1 MGLKKAFTE
10 SSNPMFG
17 DEQFKNVLDAN
28 LVEQQGTMTVQGAIN
43 KTFFLMAI
51 MLAGALFAFTFPSSI
66 LMWTGVIGGAI
77 VYYITS
83 RNPSRAPV
91 LAPVYAGLEGLLVGA
106 VTSFYWTAFAP
117 GLIFKAVT
125 ITFALLF
132 TMLMVYK
139 SGMIK
144 VTEKFRAAVSMA
156 VGAVMIFYLINIVCY
171 FIGINIP
178 FLHDGGALSIG
189 ITLVIIGI
197 ATMNLLLDFDNFE
210 KGEEQNMPEYMEWYF
225 GMGLLFTLV
234 WLYLE
239 ILRLLSYLSSD

>member
-17 DEQFKNVLDAN
+17 EEKFKNVLDAN
-28 LVEQQGTMTVQGAIN
+28 LVEKGEVMTVQGAIN
-43 KTFFLMAI
+43 KTFILVGI
-51 MLAGALFAFTFPSSI
+51 MIIAAAFSFMYANSI
-66 LMWTGVIGGAI
+66 FMWGGLIGGII
-77 VYYITS
+77 VYFVTS
-83 RNPSRAPV
+83 SNPSRAPY
-91 LAPVYAGLEGLLVGA
+91 LAPVYAICEGLLVGTITNIYA
-106 VTSFYWTAFAP
+106 TAFFP
-117 GLIFKAVT
+117 GIIFKAVT
-125 ITFALLF
+125 ITIAILLM
-132 TMLMVYK
+132 MLMIYK
-139 SGMIK
+139 SGLIK
-144 VTEKFRAAVSMA
+144 VTQKFRAGVTMA
-156 VGAVMIFYLINIVCY
+156 VGAVMIFYLINLVCY

-178 FLHDGGALSIG
+178 FLHDGGMISIG

-210 KGEEQNMPEYMEWYF
+210 KGAEMKAPEYMEWYF